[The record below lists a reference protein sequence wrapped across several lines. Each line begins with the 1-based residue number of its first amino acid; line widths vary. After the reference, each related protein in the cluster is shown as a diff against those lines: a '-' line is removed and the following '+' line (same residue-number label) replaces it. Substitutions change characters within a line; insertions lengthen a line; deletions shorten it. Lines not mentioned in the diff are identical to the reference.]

1 MTPTARIEAIGSRQ
15 TTALTA
21 ILDTGF
27 NGDLCL
33 PTRLAVQLG
42 LELIG
47 EQQTELADGTQ
58 RLQLVFGGSVRFYG
72 ETREVDIIL
81 TDSEDALIGTNL
93 LNHYPLA
100 TEFPGGQVKV
110 RSRRKPG
117 EKRKGT

>member
-1 MTPTARIEAIGSRQ
+1 MTPSARIEAIGSRQ
-15 TTALTA
+15 TSTLTA

-27 NGDLCL
+27 DGDLCL
-33 PTRLAVQLG
+33 PTRLAVQRG

-47 EQQTELADGTQ
+47 EQQIELADGTQ
-58 RLQLVFGGSVRFYG
+58 RVQLVFAGSVRFFG

-100 TEFPGGQVKV
+100 IEFPGAQVKV
-110 RSRRKPG
+110 RPRRKTG